1 MHQHRSTLSDQRCGL
16 VLAGVQMFANFV
28 DHVVDTAYTGS
39 CIADPDQE
47 VSFSSLLLQL
57 GVQ

>member
-1 MHQHRSTLSDQRCGL
+1 
-16 VLAGVQMFANFV
+16 MFANFV

-47 VSFSSLLLQL
+47 VSYSSLLLYS